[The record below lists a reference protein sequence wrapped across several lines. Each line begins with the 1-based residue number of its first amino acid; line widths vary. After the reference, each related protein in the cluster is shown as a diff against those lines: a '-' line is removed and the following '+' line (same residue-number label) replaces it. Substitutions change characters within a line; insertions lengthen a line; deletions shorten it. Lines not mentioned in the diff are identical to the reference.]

1 MVNDEKL
8 VLDESKLGHHSTTEV
23 RLSDLLIQSVVEL
36 MCQNHKQA
44 WMTVSV
50 WTTEETWTPLE
61 LHWIFIPQATNME
74 FHEPIAI
81 EYVK

>member
-1 MVNDEKL
+1 MRWLGMMVNDEKL

-50 WTTEETWTPLE
+50 
-61 LHWIFIPQATNME
+61 
-74 FHEPIAI
+74 
-81 EYVK
+81 